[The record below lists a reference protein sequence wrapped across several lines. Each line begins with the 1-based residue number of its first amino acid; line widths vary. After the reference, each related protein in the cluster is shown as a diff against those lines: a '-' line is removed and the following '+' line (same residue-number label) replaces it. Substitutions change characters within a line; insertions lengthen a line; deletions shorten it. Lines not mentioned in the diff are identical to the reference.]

1 MDPITCVIHGK
12 PFGKQ
17 RPKFSRKFGRA
28 YTPAE
33 TVRFETHVAQV
44 AAENFPAPLTGPVR
58 ITVSAEFE
66 PSASW
71 SKRKKAEHMGRAHVQ
86 KPDLDNIVKAIS
98 DGLNRVAF
106 ADDSQIAEMVIQK
119 RWGVEAKTIVM
130 VEAI

>member
-1 MDPITCVIHGK
+1 MDPITFVIHGK

-44 AAENFPAPLTGPVR
+44 AAENFPAPITGPVR
-58 ITVSAEFE
+58 ITVRAEFE
-66 PSASW
+66 PAASW
-71 SKRKKAEHMGRAHVQ
+71 SKRKKAELLGRAHVQ

>member
-1 MDPITCVIHGK
+1 MDPVTFVIHGK

-17 RPKFSRKFGRA
+17 RPRATRMGRV

-44 AAENFPAPLTGPVR
+44 AAENFPAPFTGPVR
-58 ITVSAEFE
+58 ITVRAEFE
-66 PSASW
+66 PAPSW
-71 SKRKKAEHMGRAHVQ
+71 PKKKQAEFLGRGHTQ
-86 KPDLDNIVKAIS
+86 KPDLDNVVKAIS

-106 ADDSQIAEMVIQK
+106 ADDSQIAEMIVQK
-119 RWGVEAKTIVM
+119 RWGPEAKTVVT

>member
-1 MDPITCVIHGK
+1 
-12 PFGKQ
+12 
-17 RPKFSRKFGRA
+17 
-28 YTPAE
+28 
-33 TVRFETHVAQV
+33 
-44 AAENFPAPLTGPVR
+44 
-58 ITVSAEFE
+58 
-66 PSASW
+66 
-71 SKRKKAEHMGRAHVQ
+71 MGRAHVQ